1 MPRKKDTASTIDN
14 NLKVYDDTF
23 FKQRA
28 AWRSDYIAIAKWIN
42 KNIEGKS
49 FGDIGCGNS
58 IVIESLLDSGKIVWG
73 VDGAQNFKQFAD
85 KKVRK
90 HLQAADLTNPQDFPP
105 TDVVLCFETAERI
118 NKKYADTLI
127 KSITSTSAGTIIFT
141 AGQPGEAG
149 IHHVNLQPH
158 RYWINKFAQA
168 GYCLDPALTEHF
180 KRSLSKNIKNLVWYL
195 DDIMIFQKCDDPRIA
210 NSFARASEAING
222 LNHDL
227 EDLSI
232 RHEKLKEETWIVGQA
247 LEKIVNSKRWSA
259 LQRFMRY
266 IGR

>member
-1 MPRKKDTASTIDN
+1 MSRKQTTSPTDI
-14 NLKVYDDTF
+14 NLEVYNDTF

-42 KNIEGKS
+42 KNIEGTS
-49 FGDIGCGNS
+49 FGDIGCGNG
-58 IVIESLLDSGKIVWG
+58 IIIESLLSSGKTVWG
-73 VDGAQNFKQFAD
+73 VDGAQNSKQFVD

-90 HLQAADLTNPQDFPP
+90 HFQSSDLTNPHNFPP
-105 TDVVLCFETAERI
+105 TDVVLCFEVAERI

-127 KSITSTSAGTIIFT
+127 KSIASTGAGTVIFT

-158 RYWINKFAQA
+158 QYWINKFAQE
-168 GYCLDPALTEHF
+168 GYCLDPAVTEHF
-180 KRSLSKNIKNLVWYL
+180 RHNLSKSIKNLTWYL

-210 NSFARASEAING
+210 NSFARAGEAVKE
-222 LNHDL
+222 LKYEL

-247 LEKIVNSKRWSA
+247 LEKIVNSKRWNA